1 MRKWRRTLA
10 AVMAAAVL
18 AALSGCQST
27 TKDATIYVKG
37 ELDATYLGT
46 YDKDYIDVV
55 KDMTE
60 ADAKEKYE
68 NNVEWEA
75 EILVDYLMNALLVE
89 SPTDAV
95 YDRAEEVVAKIYSN
109 AKYTV
114 ADAEKPKS
122 GDIAVEVTIS
132 PIEVIPNLTADFA
145 EEAWYSVLE
154 DNGITTEEQMS
165 ALSDEEYETLDEQFA
180 LALLDELDSLAGK
193 VEYGEDQVVMLQMK
207 KDSDGYYSLVES
219 GWQKLDEIM
228 IDYYGSYA
236 N

>member
-114 ADAEKPKS
+114 ADAEKLKS

-193 VEYGEDQVVMLQMK
+193 VAYGEDQVVMLQMK

-228 IDYYGSYA
+228 IDYYGYYA

>member
-18 AALSGCQST
+18 AALAGCQST

-114 ADAEKPKS
+114 ADAEKLKS

>member
-68 NNVEWEA
+68 NNVEWKA

-114 ADAEKPKS
+114 ADAEKLKS

>member
-114 ADAEKPKS
+114 ADAEKLKS

-228 IDYYGSYA
+228 IDYYGSYT

>member
-114 ADAEKPKS
+114 ADAEKLKS

>member
-89 SPTDAV
+89 SPHRRGLRPSRGGRGKDLLQRQV
-95 YDRAEEVVAKIYSN
+95 YRS
-109 AKYTV
+109 
-114 ADAEKPKS
+114 
-122 GDIAVEVTIS
+122 
-132 PIEVIPNLTADFA
+132 
-145 EEAWYSVLE
+145 
-154 DNGITTEEQMS
+154 
-165 ALSDEEYETLDEQFA
+165 
-180 LALLDELDSLAGK
+180 
-193 VEYGEDQVVMLQMK
+193 
-207 KDSDGYYSLVES
+207 
-219 GWQKLDEIM
+219 
-228 IDYYGSYA
+228 
-236 N
+236 

>member
-114 ADAEKPKS
+114 ADAEKLKS

-193 VEYGEDQVVMLQMK
+193 VAYGEDQVVMLQMK

>member
-114 ADAEKPKS
+114 ADAEKLKS

-193 VEYGEDQVVMLQMK
+193 VAYGEDQVVMLQMK

-219 GWQKLDEIM
+219 GWQI
-228 IDYYGSYA
+228 GRA
-236 N
+236 HV

>member
-10 AVMAAAVL
+10 TVMAAAVL

-114 ADAEKPKS
+114 ADAEKLKS

>member
-37 ELDATYLGT
+37 ELNATYLGT

-114 ADAEKPKS
+114 ADAEKLKS

>member
-18 AALSGCQST
+18 AALAGCQST

-46 YDKDYIDVV
+46 YDKEYIDVV

-89 SPTDAV
+89 APTDAV
-95 YDRAEEVVAKIYSN
+95 YDRAEEGVAKIYSN

-114 ADAEKPKS
+114 ADAEKLKS

-132 PIEVIPNLTADFA
+132 PIEVIPNLTAEFA
-145 EEAWYSVLE
+145 EEAWYGVLE

-165 ALSDEEYETLDEQFA
+165 ALTDEEYETLDEQFA
-180 LALLDELDSLAGK
+180 LTLLDELDSLAGK

-207 KDSDGYYSLVES
+207 KDSDGYYGLVES

-228 IDYYGSYA
+228 IDYYGSYTK
-236 N
+236 

>member
-18 AALSGCQST
+18 AVLSGCQST

-114 ADAEKPKS
+114 ADAEKLKS